1 MDHQSG
7 WSVDDLIVSSWT
19 WLDNLS
25 LFTPPALFARKRA
38 QRRNTREDGNAGG
51 AGGNNGGVDT
61 EDIDVSDLHVGQPLE
76 ALKEVLDWQRRRRQ
90 QQGGGGGGAAPGGS
104 LPASA
109 SASRIRGGGSGK
121 DSGSET
127 AAAGSEKP
135 LLQQPLL
142 PMPPPEW
149 PGLPASALANDS
161 LAGLLHGFDLS
172 GLLRCVHVHKV
183 WGDHP
188 AGGGE
193 GGGCTRCGVHMVY
206 RLCKVR
212 VLGLLPCC

>member
-1 MDHQSG
+1 
-7 WSVDDLIVSSWT
+7 
-19 WLDNLS
+19 
-25 LFTPPALFARKRA
+25 
-38 QRRNTREDGNAGG
+38 
-51 AGGNNGGVDT
+51 
-61 EDIDVSDLHVGQPLE
+61 
-76 ALKEVLDWQRRRRQ
+76 
-90 QQGGGGGGAAPGGS
+90 
-104 LPASA
+104 
-109 SASRIRGGGSGK
+109 
-121 DSGSET
+121 
-127 AAAGSEKP
+127 
-135 LLQQPLL
+135 
-142 PMPPPEW
+142 MPPPEW